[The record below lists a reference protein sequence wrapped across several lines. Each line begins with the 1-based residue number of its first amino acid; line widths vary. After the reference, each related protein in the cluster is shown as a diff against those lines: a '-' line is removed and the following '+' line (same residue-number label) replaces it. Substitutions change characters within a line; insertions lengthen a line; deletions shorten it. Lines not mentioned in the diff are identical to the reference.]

1 MSFLQTRAK
10 IKMTNQKS
18 KIIVLIIGFVLFP
31 AITLGARLYLEPAEE
46 EYHREDVFIVRVKLD
61 SEGEYI
67 NTTKVNLTFSQ
78 EVLEVKDFSQGN
90 SILTLWIE
98 EPSFSNQ
105 AGTISFIGGIP
116 GGYLGED
123 ESLGKIIFKAKK
135 EGRGEIQFQEDS
147 QVLLNDGFGTE
158 AELKKQGATLNI
170 LAEKLKA
177 PKDEWL
183 GELKKDNMPPEL
195 FEIKIHQDPAIFEGK
210 HFIIFSTTDKQTG
223 IDYYEVKEGER
234 DWKKAKSPYLLEDQT
249 LKSIIK
255 VKVVDKA
262 GNEIIAEYVPLK
274 KSFPYWI
281 IILILAGVGVIWW
294 IIQKLRYGKK

>member
-1 MSFLQTRAK
+1 MIKKYFSKNNLSKFVFLF
-10 IKMTNQKS
+10 
-18 KIIVLIIGFVLFP
+18 VLIGVSIS
-31 AITLGARLYLEPAEE
+31 LGAKAAVLYLEPAEE
-46 EYHREDVFIVRVKLD
+46 EYHREDVFIVEVRLD
-61 SEGEYI
+61 SEEEYI
-67 NTTKVNLTFSQ
+67 NTTKVNLTFSK
-78 EVLEVKDFSQGN
+78 EVLEVRDFSQGN
-90 SILTLWIE
+90 SILTLWLE

-123 ESLGKIIFKAKK
+123 GSLGKIIFKAKK
-135 EGRGEIQFQEDS
+135 EGKGEIQFQEDS

-158 AELKKQGATLNI
+158 AELKKQGAALNI
-170 LAEKLKA
+170 LAEKLEA

-183 GELKKDNMPPEL
+183 GELKRDNTPPEP
-195 FEIKIHQDPAIFEGK
+195 FEIKIHQDSAIFEGK

-223 IDYYEVKEGER
+223 IDYYEVKESER

-255 VKVVDKA
+255 VKAVDKA

-281 IILILAGVGVIWW
+281 IILILAGVGIVWW
-294 IIQKLRYGKK
+294 IIQKLRYVKK